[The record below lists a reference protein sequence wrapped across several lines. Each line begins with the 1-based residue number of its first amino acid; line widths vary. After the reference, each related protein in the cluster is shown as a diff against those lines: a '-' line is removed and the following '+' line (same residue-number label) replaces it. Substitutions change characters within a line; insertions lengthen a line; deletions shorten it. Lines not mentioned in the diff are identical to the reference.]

1 MEENVTYRGHGI
13 GLFSGGLDSSLAVLL
28 IMQQNIRVTALSFM
42 THFGCDFSDRSSCS
56 RDPYPV
62 ARQFGFEVKMVHL
75 AEQFVE
81 IVRHPKYGHGKNMNP
96 CIDCR
101 ILMLREAKKIM
112 ELVGAD
118 FVFTGE
124 VVGQRPMSQYKPQ
137 LHVVE
142 RDAGLKG
149 KLVRPL
155 SARLLPPT
163 EPELS
168 GLLDRNRLENISGRS
183 RKRQMKLAARFG
195 LTDYPNPAGGCLL
208 TDVGYSRR
216 LKDLLDHRPQ
226 IDFRELNLLRV
237 GRHFRLDDRC
247 KVIVGRDEA
256 ENIEIGKLRRPEDMI
271 FEARETGS
279 PLVLLVGRPD
289 EAAIRL
295 AATITAR
302 YCDLKR
308 ASTVNITYGHDETD
322 LKVVAVSPAE
332 DLLLETIRL

>member
-1 MEENVTYRGHGI
+1 MNYRGHGI
-13 GLFSGGLDSSLAVLL
+13 ALFSGGLDSSLAILL
-28 IMQQNIRVTALSFM
+28 VMKQNIRVTALSFV

-62 ARQFGFEVKMVHL
+62 ARQFGFEVKLVHL

-81 IVRHPKYGHGKNMNP
+81 IVRNPKYGHGKNMNP

-101 ILMLREAKKIM
+101 ILMLREAKKFM

-118 FVFTGE
+118 FIFTGE

-168 GLLDRNRLENISGRS
+168 GLLDRDQLENISGRS
-183 RKRQMKLAARFG
+183 RRRQMELAAQFG

-216 LKDLLDHRPQ
+216 LKDLLHHRPEV
-226 IDFRELNLLRV
+226 DFRDLNLLRV

-247 KVIVGRDEA
+247 KVIVGRNEA
-256 ENIEIGKLRRPEDMI
+256 ENIEIEKLRRPEDLL

-279 PLVLLVGRPD
+279 PLVLLVGTPD

-295 AATITAR
+295 AAAITAR

-308 ASTVNITYGHDETD
+308 AAAVNITYGRNEADIQMI
-322 LKVVAVSPAE
+322 AVPPAE

>member
-1 MEENVTYRGHGI
+1 MNYRGHGI
-13 GLFSGGLDSSLAVLL
+13 ALFSGGLDSSLAILL
-28 IMQQNIRVTALSFM
+28 VMKQNIRVTALSFV

-62 ARQFGFEVKMVHL
+62 ARQFGFEVKLVHL

-81 IVRHPKYGHGKNMNP
+81 IVRNPKYGHGKNMNP

-101 ILMLREAKKIM
+101 ILMLREAKKFM

-118 FVFTGE
+118 FIFTGE

-168 GLLDRNRLENISGRS
+168 GLLDRDRLENISGRS
-183 RKRQMKLAARFG
+183 RRRQMELAAQFG

-216 LKDLLDHRPQ
+216 LKDLLYHCPKV
-226 IDFRELNLLRV
+226 DFRDLNLLRV

-247 KVIVGRDEA
+247 KVIVGRNEA
-256 ENIEIGKLRRPEDMI
+256 ENIEIEKLRRPEDLM

-279 PLVLLVGRPD
+279 PLVLLVGTPD

-295 AATITAR
+295 AAGITAR

-308 ASTVNITYGHDETD
+308 AADVNITYGRNEADIQMI
-322 LKVVAVSPAE
+322 AVPPAE

>member
-1 MEENVTYRGHGI
+1 MNYRGHGI
-13 GLFSGGLDSSLAVLL
+13 ALFSGGLDSSLAILL
-28 IMQQNIRVTALSFM
+28 VMKQNVRVTALSLV

-62 ARQFGFEVKMVHL
+62 ARQFGFEVKLVHL

-81 IVRHPKYGHGKNMNP
+81 IVRNPTYGHGKNMNP

-101 ILMLREAKKIM
+101 ILMLREAKKFM

-124 VVGQRPMSQYKPQ
+124 VLGQRPMSQYKPQ

-168 GLLDRNRLENISGRS
+168 GLLDRNQLENISGRS
-183 RKRQMKLAARFG
+183 RRRQMELAAQFG

-216 LKDLLDHRPQ
+216 LKDLLHHCPEV
-226 IDFRELNLLRV
+226 DFRDLNLLRV

-247 KVIVGRDEA
+247 KVIVGRNEA
-256 ENIEIGKLRRPEDMI
+256 ENIEIEKLRRPEDMM

-279 PLVLLVGRPD
+279 PLVLLVGTPD

-295 AATITAR
+295 AAAIAAR

-308 ASTVNITYGHDETD
+308 AAAVNITYGRNEADVQMIT
-322 LKVVAVSPAE
+322 VPPAE